1 MKVKE
6 LVEAFGKHAQ
16 IYEFLVNSGNS
27 KQHIARFEGLAGSA
41 ASMSIASIFAARDR
55 NVLILVPEE
64 EEAEFLRSDLSH
76 LISENHVLLL
86 PPSFKRPFELDEIN
100 NDAIQTR
107 AEVVTKLQHANHA
120 HILIATPESFS
131 EKVISNE
138 QLKKNSFDI
147 RLGDTLDL
155 EFLSDFLDENEFE
168 REDFVYEPSQYA
180 IRGGIIDIFSFSND
194 KPYRIELDG
203 DVIESI
209 RTFEIDTQLSIAKI
223 GLLSIVPNIQSSG
236 ITGEKVSMFRYLGDD
251 VIVVLKHFEDQFQ
264 YLVKQWET
272 LKDEDKHPENTWLSP
287 KDIKDMISECSGIV
301 ELGAMHAFK
310 SHQIYKFNTTPQP
323 LFQKNI
329 EMLLNHLQANEIN
342 GIMNLV
348 FSDTGKQIERLIS
361 IIQDRQKQIN
371 VVPIYHGLAEGF
383 MDSDLKLACYTE
395 HQLFERYYRYKTNK
409 RGYTKSTALTLKE
422 LSELQPGDFVTHI
435 DHGVGK
441 FLGLQKTLMN
451 GVVQEAVKIAYRDG
465 DLLFVNVNS
474 LHKISKFTG
483 KDGSE
488 PTMHK
493 LGSGTWEKQKASTK
507 KKVKDIARELIGLYA
522 KRKAQPGFA
531 FAADT
536 YMQIE
541 LEASF
546 LYEDT
551 PDQAKATEEI
561 KRDMESEKPM
571 DRLLCGDVGFGKTE
585 VAIRTAFK
593 AVADSK
599 QVAVLVPTTILA
611 HQHYRT
617 FKERLKGLPV
627 NVDYIN
633 RFKSTAEQK
642 KTIQG
647 VKEGKVDILI
657 GTHRIVGKDI
667 KFKDLGLLIIDE
679 EQKFGVGVKDKL
691 KEIRVN
697 VDTLTLTA
705 TPIPRTLH
713 FSLMGA
719 RDLSVI
725 NTPPP
730 NRFPIKTELHT
741 FNKEI
746 IYKALS
752 HEIGRGGQAY
762 FVHHRVK
769 DIYDYQNML
778 EQLVPGIKVAV
789 AHGQMEG
796 HELEDVMVKFIEGDY
811 DVLIATTIIEAGL
824 DIPNCNTI
832 IINNAH
838 MFGLSDLHQM
848 RGRVGRSN
856 RKAYC
861 YLLSPPLNSL
871 TSDAKKRLSTIEEY
885 SDLGGGFHVAMRD
898 LDIRGAGN
906 LLGGEQSGFISEIG
920 FDTYH
925 KILDEAIRELKHDE
939 FADLFADMKE
949 DASSRDCQ
957 VDTDLDMLIPD
968 AYVRNMPERL
978 SLYTEL
984 GKIENEEGLTAFS
997 EHLIDRFGRYPKEVS
1012 TLLSSVRLKWMGKQM
1027 GFEKISLEKNIMK
1040 IYFPADEKAALYDSP
1055 AFMKIMQHVASNPS
1069 KFEMKQSTKTV
1080 ILIVKSVDNIS
1091 RAQEILEQ
1099 LQGFYQLTSLA

>member
-6 LVEAFGKHAQ
+6 LVESFGRHTQVK
-16 IYEFLVNSGNS
+16 EFLDNLRESGR
-27 KQHIARFEGLAGSA
+27 HIARFEGLAGSSVA
-41 ASMSIASIFAARDR
+41 MAIASIFVQKQSDI
-55 NVLILVPEE
+55 LILVPDS
-64 EEAEFLRSDLSH
+64 EEAEFLKSDLSN
-76 LISENHVLLL
+76 LLTENEVLLL
-86 PPSFKRPFELDEIN
+86 PESFKRPFEYEEID
-100 NDAIQTR
+100 NDAIQSR
-107 AEVVTKLQHANHA
+107 AEVITRLQKSDAP
-120 HILIATPESFS
+120 HIVVATPESII
-131 EKVISNE
+131 EKVISDE
-138 QLKKNSFDI
+138 KLKKNSFEI
-147 RLGDTLDL
+147 RIGEKLDL
-155 EFLSDFLDENEFE
+155 EFLGDFLDENEFE
-168 REDFVYEPSQYA
+168 REDFVYEPGQYA
-180 IRGGIIDIFSFSND
+180 IRGGIVDIYSFSNE

-203 DVIESI
+203 NEIESI
-209 RTFEIDTQLSIAKI
+209 RTFEIDSQLSVARINH
-223 GLLSIVPNIQSSG
+223 LSIVPNIQSAG
-236 ITGEKVSMFRYLGDD
+236 IAGEKVALFKYFDESA
-251 VIVVLKHFEDQFQ
+251 IVVLRHFEDQFQ
-264 YLVKQWET
+264 YLVKQWEK
-272 LKDEDKHPENTWLSP
+272 LKDEGKDPENIWLSP
-287 KDIKDMISECSGIV
+287 KDLRDLISDSRSIIEI
-301 ELGAMHAFK
+301 GAMQAFK
-310 SHQIYKFNTTPQP
+310 SGKIYKFNTVPQP

-329 EMLLNHLQANEIN
+329 EMLMNHLQGNELS

-371 VVPIYHGLAEGF
+371 IVPIYHGLAEGF
-383 MDSDLKLACYTE
+383 LDNDLKMACYTE
-395 HQLFERYYRYKTNK
+395 HQLFERYYRFKTNR

-422 LSELQPGDFVTHI
+422 LSELQPGDYVTHI

-441 FLGLQKTLMN
+441 FLGLQKNINN
-451 GVVQEAVKIAYRDG
+451 GVIQESVKIAYRDG

-483 KDGSE
+483 KEGTE
-488 PTMHK
+488 PTIHK
-493 LGSGTWEKQKASTK
+493 LGSGVWEKQKASTK
-507 KKVKDIARELIGLYA
+507 KKVKDIARELIKLYA

-531 FAADT
+531 FSQDS

-546 LYEDT
+546 IYEDT

-585 VAIRTAFK
+585 VAIRAAFK
-593 AVADSK
+593 SVADSK

-633 RFKSTAEQK
+633 RFKSAAEQK
-642 KTIQG
+642 KTLAKL
-647 VKEGKVDILI
+647 KEGQVDILI

-746 IYKALS
+746 IYKAIS
-752 HEIGRGGQAY
+752 HELSRGGQTY
-762 FVHHRVK
+762 FVHHRIK
-769 DIYDYQNML
+769 DIYDYQAMF
-778 EQLVPGIKVAV
+778 EMMIPGIKVAV

-796 HELEDVMVKFIEGDY
+796 HELEDVMVRFIEGDY

-871 TSDAKKRLSTIEEY
+871 TGDAKKRLSTIEEY

-939 FADLFADMKE
+939 FADLFADFKE
-949 DASSRDCQ
+949 DVSSRDCQ

-968 AYVRNMPERL
+968 DYVRNMPERL

-984 GKIENEEGLTAFS
+984 GKVENDDQLKEFGER
-997 EHLIDRFGRYPKEVS
+997 LIDRFGRYPKEVS
-1012 TLLSSVRLKWMGKQM
+1012 VLLSSVRLKWMGKQM

-1055 AFMKIMQHVASNPS
+1055 AFMKIMQYVATNPMR
-1069 KFEMKQSTKTV
+1069 FEMKQSSKTV
-1080 ILIVKSVDNIS
+1080 ILIVKSVDGMN
-1091 RAQEILEQ
+1091 RAQETLEE
-1099 LQGFYQLTSLA
+1099 LKGLYTIH

>member
-6 LVEAFGKHAQ
+6 LVETFGKHAQ
-16 IYEFLVNSGNS
+16 IHEFLVNSGS
-27 KQHIARFEGLAGSA
+27 SGQHIARFEGLAGSA
-41 ASMSIASIFAARDR
+41 ASMSIASIFAARPR
-55 NVLILVPEE
+55 NVLILVPDA
-64 EEAEFLRSDLSH
+64 EEAEFLRSDLTH
-76 LISENHVLLL
+76 LLSENEVLFL
-86 PPSFKRPFELDEIN
+86 PDSFKRPFELDEIN
-100 NDAIQTR
+100 NDAIQSR
-107 AEVVTKLQHANHA
+107 AEVITKLQHAVHP
-120 HILIATPESFS
+120 HIVVATPESFS

-147 RLGDTLDL
+147 KLGDVLDL
-155 EFLSDFLDENEFE
+155 EFLADFLDENEFE
-168 REDFVYEPSQYA
+168 REDFVYEPGQYA
-180 IRGGIIDIFSFSND
+180 IRGGIIDIYSFSNER
-194 KPYRIELDG
+194 PYRIELDG
-203 DVIESI
+203 NQIESI
-209 RTFEIDTQLSIAKI
+209 RTFEIDTQLSVAKI
-223 GLLSIVPNIQSSG
+223 GMLSIVPNIQSSG
-236 ITGEKVSMFRYLGDD
+236 IAGEKVSLFRYFGDD
-251 VIVVLKHFEDQFQ
+251 ALVVLKHFEDQFQ

-272 LKDEDKHPENTWLSP
+272 LKDEDKHPENVWLSP
-287 KDIKDMISECSGIV
+287 KDIKDLISESVAIL
-301 ELGAMHAFK
+301 EFGAMHAFR
-310 SHQIYKFNTTPQP
+310 SHKVYKFNTTPQP

-329 EMLLNHLQANEIN
+329 EMLMNHLQSNELT
-342 GIMNLV
+342 GVMNLV
-348 FSDTGKQIERLIS
+348 FSDTGKQIERLIA

-371 VVPIYHGLAEGF
+371 IVPIYHGLAEGF
-383 MDSDLKLACYTE
+383 MDADLKMACYTE

-422 LSELQPGDFVTHI
+422 LGELQPGDFVTHI

-474 LHKISKFTG
+474 LHKISKFSG
-483 KDGSE
+483 KDGTD
-488 PTMHK
+488 PNLHK
-493 LGSGTWEKQKASTK
+493 LGSGAWEKQKASTK
-507 KKVKDIARELIGLYA
+507 KKVKDIARELITLYA
-522 KRKAQPGFA
+522 KRKSQPGFA
-531 FAADT
+531 FSPDS

-561 KRDMESEKPM
+561 KRDMENEKPM

-593 AVADSK
+593 AVSDSK

-633 RFKSTAEQK
+633 RFKTTGEQK
-642 KTIQG
+642 KTLQN
-647 VKEGKVDILI
+647 VKDGKVDILI

-741 FNKEI
+741 FDKEVI
-746 IYKALS
+746 HKALS
-752 HEIGRGGQAY
+752 HELSRGGQAY

-769 DIYDYQNML
+769 DIYDYQHMI
-778 EQLVPGIKVAV
+778 EMMIPGIKVAI

-796 HELEDVMVKFIEGDY
+796 HELEDVMVRFIEGDY

-939 FADLFADMKE
+939 FADLFIDFKE
-949 DASSRDCQ
+949 DVSSRDCQ

-968 AYVRNMPERL
+968 SYVRNMPERL

-984 GKIENEEGLTAFS
+984 GKMENEESLTAFS
-997 EHLIDRFGRYPKEVS
+997 EKLIDRFGRYPKEVS
-1012 TLLSSVRLKWMGKQM
+1012 VLLSSVRLKWMGKQM
-1027 GFEKISLEKNIMK
+1027 GFEKISLEKNFMK
-1040 IYFPADEKAALYDSP
+1040 IYFPSNEKSALYDSP
-1055 AFMKIMQHVASNPS
+1055 AFMKIMQFVASHPNR
-1069 KFEMKQSTKTV
+1069 FDLKQSAKTV
-1080 ILIVKSVDNIS
+1080 IMMVKSVDNMN
-1091 RAQEILEQ
+1091 RATDVLTELQQ
-1099 LQGFYQLTSLA
+1099 LYDFK

>member
-1 MKVKE
+1 MKVRE
-6 LVEAFGKHAQ
+6 LVEAFGQHQ
-16 IYEFLVNSGNS
+16 RIIEFLDYRKNNG
-27 KQHIARFEGLAGSA
+27 QTMARFEGLSGSSLA
-41 ASMSIASIFAARDR
+41 VCLASVFHQTQQNM
-55 NVLILVPEE
+55 LILVPES
-64 EEAEFLRSDLSH
+64 EEAEFLRSDLEH
-76 LISENHVLLL
+76 LISENDVLLL
-86 PPSFKRPFELDEIN
+86 PDSFKKPFDFEELN
-100 NDAIQTR
+100 NDQIQIR
-107 AEVVTKLQHANHA
+107 AEVISKLQHAIHPY
-120 HILIATPESFS
+120 IVVATPESIS

-138 QLKKNSFDI
+138 QLKSNSFEVQI
-147 RLGDTLDL
+147 GNQLDL

-168 REDFVYEPSQYA
+168 REDFVFQPGQYA
-180 IRGGIIDIFSFSND
+180 IRGGIVDIYSFSND

-203 DVIESI
+203 NEIESI
-209 RTFEIDTQLSIAKI
+209 RTFDMETQLSIARI
-223 GLLSIVPNIQSSG
+223 GFLTIVPNIQSSS
-236 ITGEKVSMFRYLGDD
+236 IAGEKISIFKYFDEQT
-251 VIVVLKHFEDQFQ
+251 ICVLKHFEDQYQ
-264 YLVKQWET
+264 YLAKQWET
-272 LKDEDKHPENTWLSP
+272 LLSEEIRPENYLLTP
-287 KDIKDMISECSGIV
+287 REIKQNIQQIKTIIEV
-301 ELGAMHAFK
+301 GAMNSFK
-310 SHQIYKFNTTPQP
+310 AKQTFKFNTSPQP

-329 EMLLNHLQANEIN
+329 EMLLSHLQSNELNNIK
-342 GIMNLV
+342 NLV
-348 FSDTGKQIERLIS
+348 FSETGKQIERLQS
-361 IIQDRQKQIN
+361 IIEDRQKQIN
-371 VVPIYHGLAEGF
+371 IVPIYHGLAEGF
-383 MDSDLKLACYTE
+383 LEKDLKLACYTE
-395 HQLFERYYRYKTNK
+395 HQLFERYYRFKTQK
-409 RGYTKSTALTLKE
+409 RGYSKSTAMTLKE
-422 LSELQPGDFVTHI
+422 LSELQVGDYVTHI

-441 FLGLQKTLMN
+441 FMGLQKTQMN
-451 GVVQEAVKIAYRDG
+451 GVLQEAVKISYRDG
-465 DLLFVNVNS
+465 DLLFINVNS

-483 KDGSE
+483 KDGTQPSL
-488 PTMHK
+488 HK
-493 LGSGTWEKQKASTK
+493 LGSGVWEKQKASTK
-507 KKVKDIARELIGLYA
+507 KKVKDIARELIALYA
-522 KRKAQPGFA
+522 KRRAQPGYA
-531 FAADT
+531 FAQDS
-536 YMQIE
+536 YLQVE

-561 KRDMESEKPM
+561 KRDMETTKPM

-585 VAIRTAFK
+585 VAIRAAFK

-633 RFKSTAEQK
+633 RFKTAGEQTKTLK
-642 KTIQG
+642 K
-647 VKEGKVDILI
+647 VKEGQVDILI

-691 KEIRVN
+691 KEIRAN

-741 FNKEI
+741 FDKEVI
-746 IYKALS
+746 QKAIKY
-752 HEIGRGGQAY
+752 EISRGGQVY
-762 FVHHRVK
+762 FVHNRVK
-769 DIYDYQNML
+769 DIFDYQHMI
-778 EQLVPGIKVAV
+778 EQLVPGVRVAV

-796 HELEDVMVKFIEGDY
+796 SQLEDVMLRFMEGDD

-832 IINNAH
+832 IINQAH

-856 RKAYC
+856 KKAYC
-861 YLLSPPLNSL
+861 YLLSPPISTL

-906 LLGGEQSGFISEIG
+906 LLGGEQSGFISDIG

-939 FADLFADMKE
+939 FSDLFKDQAE
-949 DASSRDCQ
+949 SVSSRDCQ
-957 VDTDLDMLIPD
+957 VDTDFDMLIPD
-968 AYVRNMPERL
+968 TYIRNMAERL

-984 GKIENEEGLTAFS
+984 SKIENDEALDKFAEM
-997 EHLIDRFGRYPKEVS
+997 LIDRFGRFPKEVGV
-1012 TLLSSVRLKWMGKQM
+1012 LLASIRVKWLGKSM
-1027 GFEKISLEKNIMK
+1027 GFEKIVLEKQNMK
-1040 IYFPADEKAALYDSP
+1040 IYFPSNEKAALYDSS
-1055 AFMKIMQHVASNPS
+1055 AFMKILQHIALQPN
-1069 KFEMKQSTKTV
+1069 KFEMKQSSKTV
-1080 ILIVKSVDNIS
+1080 ILMVKSIKNI
-1091 RAQEILEQ
+1091 REATAFLEE
-1099 LQGFYQLTSLA
+1099 LKGLYA

>member
-1 MKVKE
+1 MKVKAF
-6 LVEAFGKHAQ
+6 VEAFGKHHRVQ
-16 IYEFLVNSGNS
+16 EYLSQVQYSG
-27 KQHIARFEGLAGSA
+27 QHIAHFQGLIGSSAAVVLAGIFYQQTE
-41 ASMSIASIFAARDR
+41 SM
-55 NVLILVPEE
+55 LILVPET
-64 EEAEFLRSDLSH
+64 EEAEFLRSDLEH
-76 LISENHVLLL
+76 LLSANDVLLL
-86 PPSFKRPFELDEIN
+86 PSSFKRPFDVDDVVT
-100 NDAIQTR
+100 DAVQTR
-107 AEVVTKLQHANHA
+107 AEVINKLQHAQHPY
-120 HILIATPESFS
+120 IVVSTPEAVV
-131 EKVISNE
+131 EKVIGTQQFQKNTFD
-138 QLKKNSFDI
+138 LK
-147 RLGDTLDL
+147 LGQTLDL
-155 EFLSDFLDENEFE
+155 EFLSDFLDSNAFE
-168 REDFVYEPSQYA
+168 REDFVYEPGQYA
-180 IRGGIIDIFSFSND
+180 IRGGIVDVFSFSHEH
-194 KPYRIELDG
+194 PYRIVLDG
-203 DVIESI
+203 SIIESI
-209 RTFEIDTQLSIAKI
+209 KTFDIDTQLSHANI
-223 GLLSIVPNIQSSG
+223 GFLSIVPNINNDEIAG
-236 ITGEKVSMFRYLGDD
+236 TKVSLFNYFKPGASM
-251 VIVVLKHFEDQFQ
+251 VLKHFEDQYQ
-264 YLVKQWET
+264 YLVKQWENLLDQGHDPART
-272 LKDEDKHPENTWLSP
+272 WINPGDLKALLKGQDRLIEMGVMT
-287 KDIKDMISECSGIV
+287 
-301 ELGAMHAFK
+301 AFK
-310 SHQIYKFNTTPQP
+310 PGISLSFNMSPQP
-323 LFQKNI
+323 MFQKNI
-329 EMLLNHLQANEIN
+329 ELLLQHLQSNEHQN
-342 GIMNLV
+342 IMNLV
-348 FSDTGKQIERLIS
+348 FSDTGKQIERLLT
-361 IIQDRQKQIN
+361 IIQDREKQIN
-371 VVPIYHGLAEGF
+371 IVPVYHGLAEGF
-383 MDSDLKLACYTE
+383 LDKDLKMACYTE
-395 HQLFERYYRYKTNK
+395 HQLFERYYRFKTHK
-409 RGYTKSTALTLKE
+409 RGYTKSTAMTLKE
-422 LSELQPGDFVTHI
+422 LSELQVGDFVTHI

-441 FLGLQKTLMN
+441 FLGLQKQTVN

-465 DLLFVNVNS
+465 DLLYVNVNS
-474 LHKISKFTG
+474 LHKIAKFTG

-488 PTMHK
+488 PSLHK
-493 LGSGTWEKQKASTK
+493 LGSGVWEKQKASTK
-507 KKVKDIARELIGLYA
+507 KKVKDIARELIKLYA

-531 FAADT
+531 FSPDS
-536 YMQIE
+536 YLQVE

-561 KRDMESEKPM
+561 KKDMEQSKPM

-585 VAIRTAFK
+585 VAIRAAFK

-633 RFKSTAEQK
+633 RFKTAAEQK
-642 KTIQG
+642 KTLKG
-647 VKEGKVDILI
+647 VKEGSVDILI

-667 KFKDLGLLIIDE
+667 QFKDLGLLIIDE

-730 NRFPIKTELHT
+730 NRFPIQTELHT
-741 FNKEI
+741 FDKEI
-746 IYKALS
+746 IKKALQN
-752 HEIGRGGQAY
+752 ELQRGGQAY

-769 DIYDYQNML
+769 DIFEYQHML
-778 EQLVPGIKVAV
+778 EQLVPGIRVAV

-796 HELEDVMVKFIEGDY
+796 HELENVMVQFIEGDY

-824 DIPNCNTI
+824 DIPNCNTM

-861 YLLSPPLNSL
+861 YLLAPTLNALS
-871 TSDAKKRLSTIEEY
+871 TDAKKRLSTIEEY

-939 FADLFADMKE
+939 FADLFEGQALNI
-949 DASSRDCQ
+949 SSRDCQ

-968 AYVRNMPERL
+968 SYVFNMPERL
-978 SLYTEL
+978 NLYSDLAKVNSEKEL
-984 GKIENEEGLTAFS
+984 ADFQ
-997 EHLIDRFGRYPKEVS
+997 EHLIDRFGPYPKEVT
-1012 TLLSSVRLKWMGKQM
+1012 TLLASVRLKWMGKAL
-1027 GFEKISLEKNIMK
+1027 GFERIALEKSIMK
-1040 IYFPADEKAALYDSP
+1040 LYFPSDEKSPLYDSL
-1055 AFMKIMQHVASNPS
+1055 AFVKLLQYIAAHSG
-1069 KFEMKQSTKTV
+1069 KFEMKQTSKTV
-1080 ILIVKSVDNIS
+1080 ILTIKTVQSITQATDM
-1091 RAQEILEQ
+1091 
-1099 LQGFYQLTSLA
+1099 LQTIEGIYGE

>member
-1 MKVKE
+1 MKVRE
-6 LVEAFGKHAQ
+6 LVEKYGTHVRLH
-16 IYEFLVNSGNS
+16 EFLDLYKNPG
-27 KQHIARFEGLAGSA
+27 QHIAHFEGLAGSSFSVA
-41 ASMSIASIFAARDR
+41 IASIFAAIHQH
-55 NVLILVPEE
+55 VLIIVPEQ
-64 EEAEFLRSDLSH
+64 EEAEFLRSDLEN
-76 LISENHVLLL
+76 LISQNEVMLL
-86 PPSFKRPFELDEIN
+86 PESFKRSFEFEELH
-100 NDAIQTR
+100 NDQIQAR
-107 AEVVTKLQHANHA
+107 AEIISRLQHNTQPY
-120 HILIATPESFS
+120 IVIATPESIS

-138 QLKKNSFDI
+138 RLEKNSLDI
-147 RLGDTLDL
+147 KTGEVLDL
-155 EFLSDFLDENEFE
+155 EFLSSYLDENEFE
-168 REDFVYEPSQYA
+168 REDFVYEPGQYA
-180 IRGGIIDIFSFSND
+180 IRGGIIDIFSFSNE

-203 DVIESI
+203 DAIESI
-209 RTFEIDTQLSIAKI
+209 RTFDIDSQLSISRIAF
-223 GLLSIVPNIQSSG
+223 LTIVPNIQSSS
-236 ITGEKVSMFRYLGDD
+236 ISGEKISLFRYFGEDTL
-251 VIVVLKHFEDQFQ
+251 IVLKHFEDQLQ
-264 YLVKQWET
+264 YLAKQWESMQEKGIDPGRI
-272 LKDEDKHPENTWLSP
+272 LLPPAE
-287 KDIKDMISECSGIV
+287 IKDNVARVRNIIETGNMQ
-301 ELGAMHAFK
+301 AFK
-310 SHQIYKFNTTPQP
+310 AKHTFKFNTTPQP

-329 EMLLNHLQANEIN
+329 EMLLNHLQANELN
-342 GIMNLV
+342 NIMNLV
-348 FSDTGKQIERLIS
+348 FSDTGKQIERLQS
-361 IIQDRQKQIN
+361 IIHDRQKQIN
-371 VVPIYHGLAEGF
+371 VVPVYHGLADGF
-383 MDSDLKLACYTE
+383 LDKDLRMACYTE
-395 HQLFERYYRYKTNK
+395 HQLFDRYYRFKTHR
-409 RGYTKSTALTLKE
+409 RGYSKSTAMTLKE
-422 LSELQPGDFVTHI
+422 LGELQPGDFVTHI

-441 FLGLQKTLMN
+441 FMGLQKMLMN
-451 GVVQEAVKIAYRDG
+451 GVVQEAVKISYRDG

-483 KDGSE
+483 KEGSE
-488 PTMHK
+488 PTLHK
-493 LGSGTWEKQKASTK
+493 LGSGLWEKQKASTK
-507 KKVKDIARELIGLYA
+507 KKVKDIARELIQLYA
-522 KRKAQPGFA
+522 RRKSQPGFA
-531 FAADT
+531 FSPDT
-536 YMQIE
+536 YLQVE

-551 PDQAKATEEI
+551 PDQAKATDEI
-561 KRDMESEKPM
+561 KRDMENPKPM

-585 VAIRTAFK
+585 VAIRAAFK
-593 AVADSK
+593 AVVDSK

-617 FKERLKGLPV
+617 FTERLKGLPV
-627 NVDYIN
+627 NVDYLN

-642 KTIQG
+642 KTIRKI
-647 VKEGKVDILI
+647 KEGQVDILI
-657 GTHRIVGKDI
+657 GTHRIVGKDVQ
-667 KFKDLGLLIIDE
+667 FKDLGLLIIDE

-691 KEIRVN
+691 KEIRAN

-746 IYKALS
+746 IKKALIY
-752 HEIGRGGQAY
+752 ELGRGGQVF
-762 FVHHRVK
+762 FVHHRIK
-769 DIYDYQNML
+769 DIYELQHMI
-778 EQLVPGIKVAV
+778 EQLVPGIRVAT

-871 TSDAKKRLSTIEEY
+871 TADAKKRLSTIEEY

-939 FADLFADMKE
+939 FADVFTEYKE
-949 DASSRDCQ
+949 DISSRDCQ
-957 VDTDLDMLIPD
+957 VDTDMDMLIPD
-968 AYVRNMPERL
+968 DYVRNMPERL
-978 SLYTEL
+978 ALYTEL
-984 GKIENEEGLTAFS
+984 GKVENEEQLTEFS
-997 EHLIDRFGRYPKEVS
+997 EMLIDRFGRYPSEVS
-1012 TLLSSVRLKWMGKQM
+1012 TLLSSVRLKWMGKSM
-1027 GFEKISLEKNIMK
+1027 GFEKISLEKNTMK
-1040 IYFPADEKAALYDSP
+1040 IYFPADEKSALYDSS
-1055 AFMKIMQHVASNPS
+1055 AFMKLLQYVAAHPS
-1069 KFEMKQSTKTV
+1069 KFEMKQSSRTV
-1080 ILIVKSVDNIS
+1080 ILLIKSVKTITE
-1091 RAQEILEQ
+1091 ATEMLEEIKGL
-1099 LQGFYQLTSLA
+1099 Y

>member
-1 MKVKE
+1 MKVRE
-6 LVEAFGKHAQ
+6 LVEAFGRHKNIQA
-16 IYEFLVNSGNS
+16 FLLQHKNRGR
-27 KQHIARFEGLAGSA
+27 HIARFEGLAGSSVA
-41 ASMSIASIFAARDR
+41 VALASVFYQCGKNM
-55 NVLILVPEE
+55 LILVPEN
-64 EEAEFLRSDLSH
+64 EEAEFLRSDLEH
-76 LISENHVLLL
+76 LLSPNEVMLLGD
-86 PPSFKRPFELDEIN
+86 SFKRPFDADEPN
-100 NDAIQTR
+100 PDQIQSR
-107 AEVVTKLQHANHA
+107 AEVVSKLQHALHPY
-120 HILIATPESFS
+120 IIVSTPEGIS

-138 QLKKNSFDI
+138 RLKKNTFDL
-147 RLGDTLDL
+147 RLGEKLDL

-168 REDFVYEPSQYA
+168 REDFVFEPGQYA
-180 IRGGIIDIFSFSND
+180 VRGGIIDIFSFSND

-203 DVIESI
+203 DTIESI
-209 RTFEIDTQLSIAKI
+209 RTFEIDTQLSVNRI

-236 ITGEKVSMFRYLGDD
+236 IAGDKVSVLRYFEEDA
-251 VIVVLKHFEDQFQ
+251 VVVLRHFEDQFQ
-264 YLVKQWET
+264 YLIKQWET
-272 LKDEDKHPENTWLSP
+272 LKDEGREPENTWLSP
-287 KDIKDMISECSGIV
+287 KEIKDMVSGFSNII
-301 ELGAMHAFK
+301 ELGAMSGFRSDAE
-310 SHQIYKFNTTPQP
+310 YKFNTEPQP
-323 LFQKNI
+323 LFAKNI
-329 EMLLNHLQANEIN
+329 EMLLSHLQANELN
-342 GIMNLV
+342 NIMNLV

-371 VVPIYHGLAEGF
+371 IVPVYHGLAEGF
-383 MDSDLKLACYTE
+383 LERDLKMACYTE
-395 HQLFERYYRYKTNK
+395 HQLFERYYRYKTHK
-409 RGYTKSTALTLKE
+409 KGYSKSTALTLKE
-422 LSELQPGDFVTHI
+422 LSELRSGDFVTHI

-488 PTMHK
+488 PGLHK
-493 LGSGTWEKQKASTK
+493 LGSGVWEKQKASTK
-507 KKVKDIARELIGLYA
+507 KKVKDIARELISLYA
-522 KRKAQPGFA
+522 KRKTQPGFA
-531 FAADT
+531 FSPDT
-536 YMQIE
+536 YLQVE

-551 PDQAKATEEI
+551 PDQAKATDEI
-561 KRDMESEKPM
+561 KRDMENPKPM

-593 AVADSK
+593 AVSDSK

-617 FKERLKGLPV
+617 FRERLKGLPV

-633 RFKSTAEQK
+633 RFKSAGEQK
-642 KTIQG
+642 KTLQKL
-647 VKEGKVDILI
+647 KEGQVDILI
-657 GTHRIVGKDI
+657 GTHRIVGKDV

-741 FNKEI
+741 FNKEVI
-746 IYKALS
+746 QRALK
-752 HEIGRGGQAY
+752 HELGRGGQVF
-762 FVHHRVK
+762 FVHHRIK
-769 DIYDYQNML
+769 DIEDFRHMM
-778 EQLVPGIKVAV
+778 EQLVPGIRVCV

-861 YLLSPPLNSL
+861 YLLSPPLNTL

-939 FADLFADMKE
+939 FAELFADQAE
-949 DASSRDCQ
+949 NISSRDCQ

-968 AYVRNMPERL
+968 SYVRNMHERL

-984 GKIENEEGLTAFS
+984 GKVENEEQLSVFS
-997 EHLIDRFGRYPKEVS
+997 EMLIDRFGRYPKDVS
-1012 TLLSSVRLKWMGKQM
+1012 TLLSSVRLKWMGKSM
-1027 GFEKISLEKNIMK
+1027 GFEKIALEKNVLK
-1040 IYFPADEKAALYDSP
+1040 IYFPSDEKAALYDSP
-1055 AFMKIMQHVASNPS
+1055 AFLKIMQYVAAHPG
-1069 KFEMKQSTKTV
+1069 KFEMKQSAKTI
-1080 ILIVKSVDNIS
+1080 ILMIRSVRNIS
-1091 RAQEILEQ
+1091 EATQMLED
-1099 LQGFYQLTSLA
+1099 LKTLF

>member
-6 LVEAFGKHAQ
+6 LVEAFARHSQ
-16 IYEFLVNSGNS
+16 IQEFLSKTETSG
-27 KQHIARFEGLAGSA
+27 QLIARFEGLVGSA
-41 ASMSIASIFAARDR
+41 SSLTIASVFANIGR
-55 NVLILVPEE
+55 NILIVVPDAED
-64 EEAEFLRSDLSH
+64 AEFLRSDLVH
-76 LISENHVLLL
+76 LLSENEVLFL
-86 PPSFKRPFELDEIN
+86 PDSFKRPYELEELN
-100 NDAIQTR
+100 NDAIQLR
-107 AEVVTKLQHANHA
+107 AEVITKLQHSNHPY
-120 HILIATPESFS
+120 IVVTTPESIT

-147 RLGDTLDL
+147 KLGDSLDL
-155 EFLSDFLDENEFE
+155 EFLADFLDENEFE
-168 REDFVYEPSQYA
+168 REDFVYEPGQYA
-180 IRGGIIDIFSFSND
+180 IRGGIIDIYSFSNE

-203 DVIESI
+203 NEIESI
-209 RTFEIDTQLSIAKI
+209 RTFEIDTQLSISKI

-236 ITGEKVSMFRYLGDD
+236 IAGEKVSVFRYLGENP
-251 VIVVLKHFEDQFQ
+251 IVVLKHFNDQFQ
-264 YLVKQWET
+264 YLVKQWEQ
-272 LKDEDKHPENTWLSP
+272 LKDEEKNPENTWLSP
-287 KDIKDMISECSGIV
+287 KEIKDLISEQKVIV
-301 ELGAMHAFK
+301 EIGAMNAFR
-310 SHQIYKFNTTPQP
+310 STATYKFNTTPQP

-329 EMLLNHLQANEIN
+329 EMLMNHLQANEIN
-342 GIMNLV
+342 RIMNLV

-371 VVPIYHGLAEGF
+371 IVPIYHGLAEGF
-383 MDSDLKLACYTE
+383 LDSDLKMACYTE
-395 HQLFERYYRYKTNK
+395 HQLFERYYRYKTHK

-422 LSELQPGDFVTHI
+422 LGELQPGDFVTHI

-474 LHKISKFTG
+474 LHKISKFSG
-483 KDGSE
+483 KDGTD
-488 PTMHK
+488 PAVHK
-493 LGSGTWEKQKASTK
+493 LGSGVWEKQKATTK
-507 KKVKDIARELIGLYA
+507 KKVKDIARELIKLYA
-522 KRKAQPGFA
+522 LRKAQPGFA
-531 FAADT
+531 FSPDT

-546 LYEDT
+546 IYEDT

-561 KRDMESEKPM
+561 KRDMENEKPM

-593 AVADSK
+593 AVSDSK

-633 RFKSTAEQK
+633 RFKSASEQK
-642 KTIQG
+642 KTLQK
-647 VKEGKVDILI
+647 VKDGQVDILI
-657 GTHRIVGKDI
+657 GTHRIVGKDV

-746 IYKALS
+746 IHRAIS
-752 HEIGRGGQAY
+752 HEINRGGQVF
-762 FVHHRVK
+762 FVHHRIK
-769 DIYDYQNML
+769 DIFEYQHML
-778 EQLVPGIKVAV
+778 ETLIPGVRVAV

-796 HELEDVMVKFIEGDY
+796 HELEDVMVRFIEGDH

-939 FADLFADMKE
+939 FADLFADFKE
-949 DASSRDCQ
+949 DVSSRDCQ

-968 AYVRNMPERL
+968 SYVRNMPERL

-984 GKIENEEGLTAFS
+984 GKVENEEQLS
-997 EHLIDRFGRYPKEVS
+997 EFAERIIDRFGRYPKEVS
-1012 TLLSSVRLKWMGKQM
+1012 VLLASVRLKWMGKQM
-1027 GFEKISLEKNIMK
+1027 GFEKISLEKNLMK
-1040 IYFPADEKAALYDSP
+1040 IYFPSNEKAALYDSP
-1055 AFMKIMQHVASNPS
+1055 AFMKIMQHVAGSPN
-1069 KFEMKQSTKTV
+1069 KFDLKQSSKTV
-1080 ILIVKSVDNIS
+1080 ILIVKSVENMN
-1091 RAQEILEQ
+1091 RATEILEE
-1099 LQGFYQLTSLA
+1099 LKGLY

>member
-1 MKVKE
+1 MKVRE
-6 LVEAFGKHAQ
+6 LVEAFGRHKNIQ
-16 IYEFLVNSGNS
+16 EFLSQYKNSG
-27 KQHIARFEGLAGSA
+27 QHIARFEGLAGSSA
-41 ASMSIASIFAARDR
+41 AVALASLFHLSGK
-55 NVLILVPEE
+55 NMLILVPEA
-64 EEAEFLRSDLSH
+64 EEAEFLRSDLEH
-76 LISENHVLLL
+76 LVSNNEVLYLAD
-86 PPSFKRPFELDEIN
+86 SYKRPFELEEPHPDQ
-100 NDAIQTR
+100 IQAR
-107 AEVVTKLQHANHA
+107 AEVVSKLQHALHPY
-120 HILIATPESFS
+120 IVVSTPEGIS

-138 QLKKNSFDI
+138 QLKKNTFEI
-147 RLGDTLDL
+147 KLGEQLDL

-168 REDFVYEPSQYA
+168 REDFVYEPGQYA
-180 IRGGIIDIFSFSND
+180 VRGGIVDIYSFSND

-203 DVIESI
+203 NLIESI

-223 GLLSIVPNIQSSG
+223 ALLSIVPNIQSAG
-236 ITGEKVSMFRYLGDD
+236 IAGEKVSMFKYFEEDS
-251 VIVVLKHFEDQFQ
+251 IVVLRHFEDQFQ
-264 YLVKQWET
+264 YLIKQWET
-272 LKDEDKHPENTWLSP
+272 MKDEGKKPEHTWLSP
-287 KDIKDMISECSGIV
+287 KEIKDLVSDFKSIIEI
-301 ELGAMHAFK
+301 GAMCSFK
-310 SHQIYKFNTTPQP
+310 TKDVYKFNTVPQP

-329 EMLLNHLQANEIN
+329 EMLLSHLQANEIN
-342 GIMNLV
+342 NIMNLV
-348 FSDTGKQIERLIS
+348 FSDTGKQIERLIA

-383 MDSDLKLACYTE
+383 LEQDLKLACYTE
-395 HQLFERYYRYKTNK
+395 HQLFERYYRFKTQK

-441 FLGLQKTLMN
+441 FLGLQKTMMN

-488 PTMHK
+488 PSLHK
-493 LGSGTWEKQKASTK
+493 LGSGVWEKQKASTK
-507 KKVKDIARELIGLYA
+507 KKVKDIARELIKLYA
-522 KRKAQPGFA
+522 KRKSQPGFA
-531 FAADT
+531 FSPDT

-561 KRDMESEKPM
+561 KRDMENPKPM

-593 AVADSK
+593 AVSDSK

-642 KTIQG
+642 KTL
-647 VKEGKVDILI
+647 KKLEEGQVDILI

-691 KEIRVN
+691 KEFRVN

-746 IYKALS
+746 IHKALT
-752 HEIGRGGQAY
+752 HELARGGQAY

-769 DIYDYQNML
+769 DIYDYQHMM
-778 EQLVPGIKVAV
+778 EMMIPGVRVAI

-796 HELEDVMVKFIEGDY
+796 HELEDVMVKFIEGDF

-861 YLLSPPLNSL
+861 YLLSPPLNTLS
-871 TSDAKKRLSTIEEY
+871 SDAKKRLSTIEEY

-939 FADLFADMKE
+939 FADLFIDQAQSL
-949 DASSRDCQ
+949 SSRDCQ

-968 AYVRNMPERL
+968 SYVFNMPERL

-984 GKIENEEGLTAFS
+984 GKVENEAMLS
-997 EHLIDRFGRYPKEVS
+997 EFTEMLIDRFGKFPKEVS
-1012 TLLSSVRLKWMGKQM
+1012 TLLASVRLKWMGKAM
-1027 GFEKISLEKNIMK
+1027 GFEKISLEKNVMK
-1040 IYFPADEKAALYDSP
+1040 IYFPSDEKSPLYDSM
-1055 AFMKIMQHVASNPS
+1055 AFMKLLQHVAAHAG
-1069 KFEMKQSTKTV
+1069 KFDMKQSAKTI
-1080 ILIVKSVDNIS
+1080 ILYIKSVRNITE
-1091 RAQEILEQ
+1091 ATEMLESINT
-1099 LQGFYQLTSLA
+1099 LYGEV

>member
-6 LVEAFGKHAQ
+6 LVESFGRHTQ
-16 IYEFLVNSGNS
+16 IIDFLEATRNSG
-27 KQHIARFEGLAGSA
+27 QHIARFEGLAGSSVA
-41 ASMSIASIFAARDR
+41 MTVASIFVQKRSDI
-55 NVLILVPEE
+55 LILVPES
-64 EEAEFLRSDLSH
+64 EEAEFLKSDLAN
-76 LISENHVLLL
+76 LLSEQEVLLL
-86 PPSFKRPFELDEIN
+86 PQSFKRPFELDELD

-107 AEVVTKLQHANHA
+107 AELITKLQKSEQP
-120 HILIATPESFS
+120 HIVVATPESII
-131 EKVISNE
+131 EKVISDDK
-138 QLKKNSFDI
+138 LKKNSFEI
-147 RLGDTLDL
+147 QLGEKLDL
-155 EFLSDFLDENEFE
+155 EFLADFLDENEFE
-168 REDFVYEPSQYA
+168 REDFVYEPGQYA
-180 IRGGIIDIFSFSND
+180 IRGGIVDIYSFSNE

-203 DVIESI
+203 NEIESI
-209 RTFEIDTQLSIAKI
+209 RTFEIDTQLSVARIHH
-223 GLLSIVPNIQSSG
+223 LNIVPNIQSAG
-236 ITGEKVSMFRYLGDD
+236 IAGEKVALFKYFDD
-251 VIVVLKHFEDQFQ
+251 QTIVVMRHFQDQFQ
-264 YLVKQWET
+264 YLIKQWEK
-272 LKDEDKHPENTWLSP
+272 LMDEGREPQNIWLSP
-287 KDIKDMISECSGIV
+287 KELKDLISDKKCLV
-301 ELGAMHAFK
+301 EIGAMQAFK
-310 SHQIYKFNTTPQP
+310 SNQVYKFNTSPQP

-329 EMLLNHLQANEIN
+329 EMLMNHLQGNELS
-342 GIMNLV
+342 GVMNLV

-371 VVPIYHGLAEGF
+371 IVPIYHGLAEGF
-383 MDSDLKLACYTE
+383 LDQDLKMACYTE
-395 HQLFERYYRYKTNK
+395 HQLFERYYRFRTNR

-422 LSELQPGDFVTHI
+422 LSELQHGDFVTHI

-441 FLGLQKTLMN
+441 FLGLQKNINN
-451 GVVQEAVKIAYRDG
+451 GVIQESVKIAYRDG

-488 PTMHK
+488 PTVHK
-493 LGSGTWEKQKASTK
+493 LGSGVWEKQKASTK
-507 KKVKDIARELIGLYA
+507 KKVKDIARELIKLYA

-531 FAADT
+531 FSQDS

-546 LYEDT
+546 MYEDT

-585 VAIRTAFK
+585 VAIRAAFK

-633 RFKSTAEQK
+633 RFKSASEQK
-642 KTIQG
+642 KTISK
-647 VKEGKVDILI
+647 VKDAQVDILI

-741 FNKEI
+741 FNREI
-746 IYKALS
+746 IHKAVS
-752 HEIGRGGQAY
+752 HELSRGGQCY
-762 FVHHRVK
+762 FVHHRIK
-769 DIYDYQNML
+769 DIYDYQAML
-778 EQLVPGIKVAV
+778 ETMIPGIKVAV

-796 HELEDVMVKFIEGDY
+796 HELEDVMVRFIEGDY

-939 FADLFADMKE
+939 FADLFADFKE
-949 DASSRDCQ
+949 DVSSRDCQ
-957 VDTDLDMLIPD
+957 VDTDKDMLIPD
-968 AYVRNMPERL
+968 DYVRNMPERL

-984 GKIENEEGLTAFS
+984 GKVENEDQLTEFS
-997 EHLIDRFGRYPKEVS
+997 ERLIDRFGRYPKEVS
-1012 TLLSSVRLKWMGKQM
+1012 VLLSSVRLKWMGKKM
-1027 GFEKISLEKNIMK
+1027 GFEKISLEKNLLK
-1040 IYFPADEKAALYDSP
+1040 IYFPGDEKAALYDSP
-1055 AFMKIMQHVASNPS
+1055 AFMKIMQHVASNPMR
-1069 KFEMKQSTKTV
+1069 FELKQSSKTV
-1080 ILIVKSVDNIS
+1080 ILIVKSVDGMS
-1091 RAQEILEQ
+1091 RAQETLEELNQ
-1099 LQGFYQLTSLA
+1099 LYQIQ